1 MRASAFPIV
10 SPSSRLEPVWSFK
23 GETVIKHSLLWKY
36 RKQSKNRNI
45 YTDKEFKNTDIV
57 NNRISL
63 WRPCLAFLPVKQNTP
78 NCVWKNLTKQGRLK
92 ANFFFIRNCISL
104 RGKFQSK
111 FHSGEDLPHDVDK
124 WYILVIN

>member
-63 WRPCLAFLPVKQNTP
+63 WRPCLAFLPSNKTHPTVCERTSLNKEGWKQT
-78 NCVWKNLTKQGRLK
+78 
-92 ANFFFIRNCISL
+92 FFFYKKL
-104 RGKFQSK
+104 YFP
-111 FHSGEDLPHDVDK
+111 SGEISK
-124 WYILVIN
+124 